1 MIMTLGAELSQYAE
15 GGHGGGPAGGLCWAF
30 EGADSKCGPNGRLG
44 PGRDQKGN
52 ICADVFACVL
62 FLSFHSIF
70 RVVF

>member
-1 MIMTLGAELSQYAE
+1 MEVGQRAACV
-15 GGHGGGPAGGLCWAF
+15 GHLKEPTA
-30 EGADSKCGPNGRLG
+30 NGRLG